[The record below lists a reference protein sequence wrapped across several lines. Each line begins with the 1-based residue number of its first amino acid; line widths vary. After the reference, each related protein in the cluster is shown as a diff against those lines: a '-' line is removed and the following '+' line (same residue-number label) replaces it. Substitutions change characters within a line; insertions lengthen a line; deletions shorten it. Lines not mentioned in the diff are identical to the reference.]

1 MKPVSCCL
9 LVFLLLCACS
19 PSVVVT
25 SSWKNSE
32 MLNSATRKTYKTV
45 FISALTGNVSAKST
59 VETAFAEAIE
69 KKGYKTIKGQDMF
82 APGLND
88 KANTEEVVI
97 KKIKETGCD
106 GIFTIALVD
115 KESETR
121 YVPGSVGYS
130 PYPVNGYY
138 GSYWGYHSYYGAAM
152 YSSPGYY
159 TTDKTYFIE
168 SNLYDVATGKIVWSS
183 QSKTVNPSDLKSFS
197 EKYTDAIIKQ
207 LEGDGLLKR
216 N

>member
-1 MKPVSCCL
+1 MKPVSYLILGL
-9 LVFLLLCACS
+9 LILSACS

-25 SSWKNSE
+25 SSWKNAE
-32 MLNSATRKTYKTV
+32 MLSSPAKKTYKTI

-59 VETAFAEAIE
+59 VETVFATEIE
-69 KKGYKTIKGQDMF
+69 KKGYKTIKSQDMF
-82 APGLND
+82 APGLKD
-88 KANTEEVVI
+88 KPETEESILQKV
-97 KKIKETGCD
+97 KDAGCD

-130 PYPVNGYY
+130 PYPMHGYY

-159 TTDKTYFIE
+159 ATDKTYFLE

-207 LEGDGLLKR
+207 LEDDGLLKK
-216 N
+216 

>member
-1 MKPVSCCL
+1 MKPITYLLLV
-9 LVFLLLCACS
+9 LVFLSACS

-25 SSWKNSE
+25 SSWKNAE
-32 MLNSATRKTYKTV
+32 MLNSPTKKTYKTI
-45 FISALTGNVSAKST
+45 FISALTGTVSIKST
-59 VETAFAEAIE
+59 VEIAFATAIE

-82 APGLND
+82 APGLKNNPD
-88 KANTEEVVI
+88 TEESAL
-97 KKIKETGCD
+97 KKIKEAGSD

-130 PYPVNGYY
+130 PYPMHGYY
-138 GSYWGYHSYYGAAM
+138 GSYWGYHGYYGAAM

-168 SNLYDVATGKIVWSS
+168 SNLYDVDTGKIVWSS
-183 QSKTVNPSDLKSFS
+183 QSKTVNPSDLTSFS

-207 LEGDGLLKR
+207 LEDDGLLKK
-216 N
+216 

>member
-1 MKPVSCCL
+1 MKPVCCCL
-9 LVFLLLCACS
+9 FAFLFLFACS

-32 MLNSATRKTYKTV
+32 MLNSPTRKTYKTV

-59 VETAFAEAIE
+59 VETVFATEIE
-69 KKGYKTIKGQDMF
+69 KKGYKTIKSQDMF
-82 APGLND
+82 APGLKD
-88 KANTEEVVI
+88 KPETEESILQKV
-97 KKIKETGCD
+97 KDAGCD

-130 PYPVNGYY
+130 PYPMHGYY

-159 TTDKTYFIE
+159 ATDKTYFLE

-207 LEGDGLLKR
+207 LEDDGLLKK
-216 N
+216 